1 MQTNNNPLQTNDNS
15 LQPNNIPFQSSPKP
29 RAIALLPLVVF
40 LGIYL
45 IGSVVAGDFYKI
57 PITVAGMIASVVAVM
72 MMRGMTLTER
82 VDSYS
87 RGATEPNIML
97 MIWIFVLAGAFAAS
111 TKQMGAVDAT
121 VALTMRVVPA
131 EFLPAGM
138 FLAACFTSL
147 SVGTSVGTI
156 VALTPIASALAQQ
169 MGCDVAWMVAIVVG
183 GALFGDNLSFISD
196 TTIAATRTQGCSMRD
211 KFRTNILIV
220 TPAALVTL
228 LLYIFSSEPSVAV
241 AEPMAAPWYM
251 ILPYLLVLVTAIMGT
266 NVLTV
271 LVLGILSS
279 GVIGVLSG
287 KMDVIGWIGSMGSG
301 IAGMGEL
308 IIITMMAGGM
318 LELIRQG
325 GGIDYIIA
333 KLSAK
338 INSRRTAEGAIA
350 LLVTI
355 ADVCTAN
362 NTVAIISV
370 GSIVREIAEKFGI
383 SARRAASLLDTFS
396 CFAQGFLPYGAQLLM
411 AAGLASVSPVEI
423 IPHLYYPF
431 IMGGCAILA
440 IIFQFPRGNR
450 K

>member
-1 MQTNNNPLQTNDNS
+1 MNTMEIKKRS
-15 LQPNNIPFQSSPKP
+15 G
-29 RAIALLPLVVF
+29 AVALLPLVVF

-45 IGSVVAGDFYKI
+45 VGSLVAGDFYKI

-72 MMRGMTLTER
+72 MVRGTLNER
-82 VDSYS
+82 VDAYS

-121 VALTMRVVPA
+121 VALTLRLVPA
-131 EFLPAGM
+131 KFLPAGV

-156 VALTPIASALAQQ
+156 VALTPIASALATQT
-169 MGCDVAWMVAIVVG
+169 GCDVSWMVAIVVG

-211 KFRTNILIV
+211 KFRTNALIV
-220 TPAALVTL
+220 IPAAVVTL
-228 LLYIFSSEPSVAV
+228 LLYGFSSDIPASSVATT
-241 AEPMAAPWYM
+241 PDAPWYTM
-251 ILPYLLVLVTAIMGT
+251 LPYLLVLATAIMGT
-266 NVLTV
+266 NVLIV
-271 LVLGILSS
+271 LVLGIVSS
-279 GVIGVLSG
+279 GLIGVLSH
-287 KMDVIGWIGSMGSG
+287 KVDVIGWIGSMGEG

-318 LELIRQG
+318 LELIRLG
-325 GGIDYIIA
+325 GGIDFIISS
-333 KLSAK
+333 LSRR

-350 LLVTI
+350 LLVMI

-370 GSIVREIAEKFGI
+370 GSIVHEIAEKFGI

-411 AAGLASVSPVEI
+411 AAGLAQISPVEI

-431 IMGGCAILA
+431 IMGGCAVLA
-440 IIFQFPRGNR
+440 IVFQFPRYN
-450 K
+450 KK

>member
-1 MQTNNNPLQTNDNS
+1 MEIKS
-15 LQPNNIPFQSSPKP
+15 KG
-29 RAIALLPLVVF
+29 RAVALLPLLVF
-40 LGIYL
+40 LAIYL
-45 IGSVVAGDFYKI
+45 VGSLVAGDFYKI

-72 MMRGMTLTER
+72 MVRGTLTER
-82 VDSYS
+82 VDAYS

-121 VALTMRVVPA
+121 VALTLRLVPA
-131 EFLPAGM
+131 KFLPAGI

-156 VALTPIASALAQQ
+156 VALTPIASALATQT
-169 MGCDVAWMVAIVVG
+169 GCDVAWMVAIVVG

-211 KFRTNILIV
+211 KFRTNSWIV
-220 TPAALVTL
+220 IPAAVVTL
-228 LLYIFSSEPSVAV
+228 MLYGFSSDEIASSVATV
-241 AEPMAAPWYM
+241 PETSWYTM
-251 ILPYLLVLVTAIMGT
+251 LPYLLVLVTAIMGT
-266 NVLTV
+266 NVLVV
-271 LVLGILSS
+271 LVLGIISS
-279 GVIGVLSG
+279 GAIGVVSQ
-287 KMDVIGWIGSMGSG
+287 KIDVIGWIGSMGDG

-318 LELIRQG
+318 LELIRLG
-325 GGIDYIIA
+325 GGIDFIINS
-333 KLSAK
+333 LSK
-338 INSRRTAEGAIA
+338 RINSRRTAESAIA
-350 LLVTI
+350 MLVMI

-411 AAGLASVSPVEI
+411 AAGLAKVSPVEI

-431 IMGGCAILA
+431 IMGGCALMA
-440 IIFQFPRGNR
+440 IVLQFPRYN
-450 K
+450 KK

>member
-1 MQTNNNPLQTNDNS
+1 MEIKKRS
-15 LQPNNIPFQSSPKP
+15 G
-29 RAIALLPLVVF
+29 AVALLPLVVF
-40 LGIYL
+40 LAIYL
-45 IGSVVAGDFYKI
+45 VGSIVAGDFYKI

-72 MMRGMTLTER
+72 MLRGCTLTER
-82 VDSYS
+82 VDAYS
-87 RGATEPNIML
+87 KGATEPNIML

-121 VALTMRVVPA
+121 VELAMRVVPV
-131 EFLPAGM
+131 EFLPAGL

-156 VALTPIASALAQQ
+156 VALTPIASAMAAQT
-169 MGCDVAWMVAIVVG
+169 GCDVAWMVAIIVG
-183 GALFGDNLSFISD
+183 GSFFGDNLSFISD

-211 KFRTNILIV
+211 KFRTNALIV
-220 TPAALVTL
+220 IPAAVVTL
-228 LLYIFSSEPSVAV
+228 LIYIFSSNIDSSAV
-241 AEPMAAPWYM
+241 TSQGGSPWWM
-251 ILPYLLVLVTAIMGT
+251 ILPYLLVLVTAVAGT

-271 LVLGILSS
+271 LVLGIVSS

-287 KMDVIGWIGSMGSG
+287 KIDVIGWIGSMGAG
-301 IAGMGEL
+301 IADMGEL
-308 IIITMMAGGM
+308 VIITMMAGGM
-318 LELIRQG
+318 LELIRLG
-325 GGIDYIIA
+325 GGIDFIIRS
-333 KLSAK
+333 LSRF
-338 INSRRTAEGAIA
+338 ITSRRTAEGAIA
-350 LLVTI
+350 LLVMI

-370 GSIVREIAEKFGI
+370 GSISREIAEKFGI

-431 IMGGCAILA
+431 IMGGCALLA
-440 IIFQFPRGNR
+440 IVLQFPRYDR

>member
-1 MQTNNNPLQTNDNS
+1 MQTNHNSLHSDNLLQT
-15 LQPNNIPFQSSPKP
+15 SPKP
-29 RAIALLPLVVF
+29 RAIALLPLLVF
-40 LGIYL
+40 LAIYL
-45 IGSVVAGDFYKI
+45 VGSIVAGDFYKI

-72 MMRGMTLTER
+72 MLRDRTLTER
-82 VDSYS
+82 IDCYS

-131 EFLPAGM
+131 KFLPAGV

-211 KFRTNILIV
+211 KFRTNMLIV
-220 TPAALVTL
+220 IPAAVLTL
-228 LLYIFSSEPSVAV
+228 LMYVIYSEPSAVV
-241 AEPMAAPWYM
+241 AEPMVAPWYM
-251 ILPYLLVLVTAIMGT
+251 ILPYLLVLVTAIMGA
-266 NVLTV
+266 NVLIV
-271 LVLGILSS
+271 LVLGVVSS

-287 KMDVIGWIGSMGSG
+287 KMDVIGWIGSMGEG

-325 GGIDYIIA
+325 GGIDYIIS
-333 KLSAK
+333 KLSAR
-338 INSRRTAEGAIA
+338 INSRRTAESAIA
-350 LLVTI
+350 LLVMI

-370 GSIVREIAEKFGI
+370 GSIAREIAQKFGI

-431 IMGGCAILA
+431 IMGGCAIFA
-440 IIFQFPRGNR
+440 IIFQIPRYN
-450 K
+450 KK